1 VQVAQHFLS
10 ENTLA
15 VFGDCF
21 TLDISRGKIGQFFS
35 AHFFLAKSD
44 VTFGESE

>member
-1 VQVAQHFLS
+1 MQVTQHFLP
-10 ENTLA
+10 EITLA
-15 VFGDCF
+15 VLGDYF
-21 TLDISRGKIGQFFS
+21 TLDISSGKIGQSFS